1 MGGTAGTAPEA
12 SFKPE
17 DIKHTFN
24 VNQVGGEKQKQTK
37 IIGKIKA
44 IKV

>member
-1 MGGTAGTAPEA
+1 MMGGTAGTAPEA

-24 VNQVGGEKQKQTK
+24 VNQVGGEKQK
-37 IIGKIKA
+37 
-44 IKV
+44 